1 VAEAVSCKLPRALG
15 AIGLAIL
22 AGCNLAPAY
31 QPPAVP
37 TPSAFKEAG
46 PWTSAAPAD
55 AFQRGSWWTLFGDPT
70 LSDLEGR
77 IEGSNPTLGEAVA
90 RYDQARAFAD
100 EAAAGLYPFVGAGVQ
115 ITANRQSANRPLR
128 STNQPT
134 YYGGDTVGGG
144 ISYDLDLWGRIRN
157 LAAAGKAEAQAS
169 AGDLESIRLSLE
181 AELADDYVRLR
192 GLDAEAALLNDTVTA
207 YQRAL
212 TLTEVRHDGGLAT
225 GLDVGRA
232 QTQLETAK
240 AQVSDVAGQRALYE
254 HAIAS
259 LVGEPASSFGLA
271 GAQPAIALPTIPVG
285 VPSTL
290 LQRRPDVA
298 AAERRAAAAN
308 DKIGVARA
316 AFYPDVSLQALA
328 GFQDTGLAGWLAAPN
343 SYWTLGP
350 ALAMTIF
357 DGGARRAQLAAS
369 KADFRAESDAYR
381 ATVLR
386 AFQDVED
393 NLALLNHLAVEAR
406 SQAAAVD
413 AASRTESLA
422 LTRYRQ
428 GAVNYLEVVTAQTAD
443 LEARRAALDIETRRL
458 AASVGLIRA
467 VGGGWTAAPT
477 ATAAVSRPA

>member
-1 VAEAVSCKLPRALG
+1 MTSPRKLALAVG
-15 AIGLAIL
+15 AAATL

-37 TPSAFKEAG
+37 TPSAFKEVG
-46 PWTSAAPAD
+46 PWTQATPAD
-55 AFQRGSWWTLFGDPT
+55 ALRRGAWWTLFGDPT

-77 IEGSNPTLGEAVA
+77 IETANPTLGEAVA

-100 EAAAGLYPFVGAGVQ
+100 EAAAGLYPSIGTGAQVS
-115 ITANRQSANRPLR
+115 TNRQSANRPLR
-128 STNQPT
+128 SASQPT

-144 ISYDLDLWGRIRN
+144 VSYDLDLWGRIRN

-181 AELADDYVRLR
+181 AELADDYLRLR
-192 GLDAEAALLNDTVTA
+192 GLDAEEALLNDTVAA

-212 TLTEVRHDGGLAT
+212 TLTQVRHDGGLAT

-232 QTQLETAK
+232 QTQLETAT
-240 AQVSDVAGQRALYE
+240 AQVSDVAGQRALYQ

-259 LVGEPASSFGLA
+259 LIGTPASSFDLA
-271 GAQPAIALPTIPVG
+271 PGQPALALPVIPVG

-298 AAERRAAAAN
+298 AAERRAAEAN
-308 DKIGVARA
+308 AEIGVARA

-328 GFQDTGLAGWLAAPN
+328 GFQDTSLVGWLAAPN

-369 KADFRAESDAYR
+369 KASFRAQSDAYR

-393 NLALLNHLAVEAR
+393 NLALLGHLATEAR
-406 SQAAAVD
+406 SQASAVD

-443 LEARRAALDIETRRL
+443 LEAKRAALDIETRRL
-458 AASVGLIRA
+458 TASVGLIRA
-467 VGGGWTAAPT
+467 LGGGWTQGAAIAAAPQR
-477 ATAAVSRPA
+477 AS

>member
-1 VAEAVSCKLPRALG
+1 MRIKPIAAAAL
-15 AIGLAIL
+15 ALAGL

-31 QPPAVP
+31 KPPAVP
-37 TPSAFKEAG
+37 TPSAFKEVG
-46 PWTSAAPAD
+46 PWTQAAPAD
-55 AFQRGSWWTLFGDPT
+55 ALQRGAWWTLFGDPT
-70 LSDLEGR
+70 LTNLEAR
-77 IEGSNPTLGEAVA
+77 IDAANPTLDEAVA

-100 EAAAGLYPFVGAGVQ
+100 EAAAGLYPVVGTSAQV
-115 ITANRQSANRPLR
+115 TSNRQSANRPLR
-128 STNQPT
+128 SASQPT

-157 LAAAGKAEAQAS
+157 LAAAGRAEAQAS

-192 GLDAEAALLNDTVTA
+192 GLDAEGVLLNDTVAA
-207 YQRAL
+207 YERAL
-212 TLTEVRHDGGLAT
+212 TLTQVRHDGGLAT
-225 GLDVGRA
+225 GLDVARA
-232 QTQLETAK
+232 RTQLETAK
-240 AQVSDVAGQRALYE
+240 AQVSEVEGQHALYE

-259 LVGEPASSFGLA
+259 LVGEPASRFNVSREQSA
-271 GAQPAIALPTIPVG
+271 MALPVIPVG
-285 VPSTL
+285 LPSTL

-298 AAERRAAAAN
+298 AAERRAAEAN
-308 DKIGVARA
+308 AEIGVARA

-343 SYWTLGP
+343 AYWTLGP

-357 DGGARRAQLAAS
+357 DGGARRAQLAAT
-369 KADFRAESDAYR
+369 KASFRAQSDAYR

-393 NLALLNHLAVEAR
+393 NLALLGHLAAEAR
-406 SQAAAVD
+406 SQAAAAD

-443 LEARRAALDIETRRL
+443 LEAKRAALDIETRRL
-458 AASVGLIRA
+458 TASVGLIRA
-467 VGGGWTAAPT
+467 LGGGWSANAP
-477 ATAAVSRPA
+477 APLAPSRPVS

>member
-1 VAEAVSCKLPRALG
+1 M
-15 AIGLAIL
+15 
-22 AGCNLAPAY
+22 
-31 QPPAVP
+31 
-37 TPSAFKEAG
+37 
-46 PWTSAAPAD
+46 
-55 AFQRGSWWTLFGDPT
+55 
-70 LSDLEGR
+70 
-77 IEGSNPTLGEAVA
+77 
-90 RYDQARAFAD
+90 
-100 EAAAGLYPFVGAGVQ
+100 
-115 ITANRQSANRPLR
+115 
-128 STNQPT
+128 
-134 YYGGDTVGGG
+134 
-144 ISYDLDLWGRIRN
+144 
-157 LAAAGKAEAQAS
+157 
-169 AGDLESIRLSLE
+169 
-181 AELADDYVRLR
+181 RLR
-192 GLDAEAALLNDTVTA
+192 GLDAEAALLADTTSA

-212 TLTEVRHDGGLAT
+212 TLTEARHAGGVAT
-225 GLDVGRA
+225 GLDVSRA
-232 QTQLETAK
+232 QTQLETAE
-240 AQVSDVAGQRALYE
+240 AQSADVAGQRALYE

-477 ATAAVSRPA
+477 ATATVSRPA